1 MCVVM
6 VLYVGGL
13 RWFLL
18 ACQLLH
24 IRSAVYEAFIKHDFH
39 PERAEIT
46 KGQLAAAGSSTLS
59 KGVVLGH
66 GRHAVC

>member
-6 VLYVGGL
+6 VHVGGL

-46 KGQLAAAGSSTLS
+46 KGQLAAAGSSAFSNGLRCLT
-59 KGVVLGH
+59 
-66 GRHAVC
+66 RDNIA